1 MREQLDLDWWLGVT
15 CSDQRVFRVC
25 VYELRESRVDKACVR
40 INRLSY
46 VRRCRKEELMYIPF
60 RRTKPSTTGV
70 TLAVEWPMSM
80 TNAEPFPAA
89 NLVEGH
95 FCPPKSAG
103 QFTDKRGKVQTDA
116 FNTPVFAM

>member
-1 MREQLDLDWWLGVT
+1 MAVA
-15 CSDQRVFRVC
+15 CVDQRVFCVC

-40 INRLSY
+40 INRLSS
-46 VRRCRKEELMYIPF
+46 VRRCRNEGLLYIPF

-89 NLVEGH
+89 NLVEGR
-95 FCPPKSAG
+95 FCSPPKVSK
-103 QFTDKRGKVQTDA
+103 TIH
-116 FNTPVFAM
+116 